1 MFNFSKV
8 GNKIAVINN
17 STKYKRKNKIYI
29 NNDKPYDEDIIK
41 EFDNISFNDGELM
54 LSPDKD
60 DERVMF
66 VVVRGVVNHILSL
79 NMSPNIIKLLR
90 II

>member
-41 EFDNISFNDGELM
+41 NLI
-54 LSPDKD
+54 
-60 DERVMF
+60 
-66 VVVRGVVNHILSL
+66 ILVS
-79 NMSPNIIKLLR
+79 MMES
-90 II
+90 

>member
-29 NNDKPYDEDIIK
+29 NN
-41 EFDNISFNDGELM
+41 EFDNISINDGELI

-60 DERVMF
+60 DERVT
-66 VVVRGVVNHILSL
+66 VRGVVKVTLCSICCRTS
-79 NMSPNIIKLLR
+79 
-90 II
+90 